1 MFNSLVSRARSV
13 WGTKGNDGYIFPTVD
28 PESDGPDCTRDC
40 ADCTIKY
47 PSRFM
52 TENQR
57 RLYGKVKPFATHVLV
72 ATGKSDWV
80 PKVENMQ
87 GTLMEAFASTSRQT
101 EQGVPHYGLCIEYTN
116 FTSLH
121 RCCIPKFQ
129 DESTILLLPSFT
141 FVDRVRVGDI
151 PELKSRFIEAL
162 AVDERNDAD
171 TGRRLTPRSCQRDY
185 VVLLCSHKSRDAR
198 CGISAPLIKR
208 ELERHLRPLG
218 LHRDDSD
225 DRPGGVS
232 VYFVSHVGGHKFSAN
247 VLIYRKEAEQMIWL
261 ARVRPEHCE
270 GIVKYTIL
278 KGKVVHPDFQLR
290 GGFDNKRCLTS
301 W

>member
-1 MFNSLVSRARSV
+1 MMFNSLVSRARSV

-52 TENQR
+52 TDNQR

-101 EQGVPHYGLCIEYTN
+101 EQGRIMVSASNIP
-116 FTSLH
+116 TSQACTDAVSLNS
-121 RCCIPKFQ
+121 Q